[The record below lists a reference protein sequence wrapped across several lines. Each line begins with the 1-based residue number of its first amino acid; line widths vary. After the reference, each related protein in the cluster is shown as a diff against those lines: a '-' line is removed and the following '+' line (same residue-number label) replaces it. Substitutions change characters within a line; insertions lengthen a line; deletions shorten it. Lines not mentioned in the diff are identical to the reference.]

1 MEISKWG
8 YMSRQIV
15 GESLGNLEIGFWKE
29 TTVDQGVVIGLMI
42 MFVRLGAKVRLLAR
56 PMVGKYK
63 RVFQVELESLKV

>member
-1 MEISKWG
+1 LEISKWG

-29 TTVDQGVVIGLMI
+29 TTVDQGFVIGLMI

-56 PMVGKYK
+56 PMVGK
-63 RVFQVELESLKV
+63 